1 MPKKN
6 SYEVDGLL
14 KASIRKIDDRNRE
27 PGEVI
32 PQKNNNAKPSVSRKT
47 GKPKGFNAYKFSTLE
62 ALRYKVLETIND
74 YLNDNMDYV
83 KTLYRHTI
91 NSLSVDIVIIDICI
105 ECQKKYPNDFTN
117 EKMKAMLGAWSY
129 SKEKKVNGV
138 VFLQRDKSQIDAI
151 NAVDELK
158 TILAKYLFDNDLMSY
173 WKNDA
178 VYGHT
183 LYNYFR
189 NHKECVRMSQNMTSY
204 DTGWFALE
212 KPKGFYEGLK
222 KRRHDTLNHIKTS
235 TRMYVELRNMF
246 FCAMEVACE
255 SANQA
260 FISKGN
266 GKNILRN
273 DDNLFMVLEDSINVY
288 KHKKYITSAILYNI
302 EKELA
307 ALDKKKLLIIF
318 PEFVLINLIS
328 FFNVAD
334 GAFSF
339 MTDSPLNPDRLCKD
353 GAKILET
360 QLEMLDPV
368 IYGKINSVKHRLMN
382 AIRFY
387 ERLGNNEKDQKIKK
401 LADKSLE
408 LKREALLQ
416 MRDFCINKLN
426 ELTPETFIEKI
437 MSEMDKGRKDTG
449 VKISSA
455 ILNEMFIRVGEG
467 FMSEGKNASKR
478 KNILMENL
486 HYVTRNSEMSKVN
499 AEMQEIRKK
508 LVEEHSKLEFVT
520 IPKSLQV
527 DMLSESNPEYSLE
540 YNEEHGVYTAPMY
553 AIKDNHLLFTNS
565 QNLYLEQVFN
575 SNSYTT
581 NFKTRINACE
591 KVDIYKSEQTLLTVK
606 SLYENESNKYKNQTE
621 AAKTALGIIQTDQLA
636 IDQNRTEDI
645 TDVLKECDQ
654 DIFENTTIEDIDTE
668 NYNSKMNKKLNKIRK
683 ISAKTIE

>member
-27 PGEVI
+27 PGEVV
-32 PQKNNNAKPSVSRKT
+32 PQKNNNAKPSVSRQT

-74 YLNDNMDYV
+74 YVNDNMDYV

-138 VFLQRDKSQIDAI
+138 VFLQRDKSQIEAI

-158 TILAKYLFDNDLMSY
+158 SILAKYLFDNDLISY

-189 NHKECVRMSQNMTSY
+189 NHKDCIRMSQNMTSY

-260 FISKGN
+260 FINKGN

-360 QLEMLDPV
+360 QLEMLDPI
-368 IYGKINSVKHRLMN
+368 IYGKIDSVKHRLMN

-426 ELTPETFIEKI
+426 ELNPETFIEKI

-449 VKISSA
+449 VKISA
-455 ILNEMFIRVGEG
+455 TILNEMFIRVGEG
-467 FMSEGKNASKR
+467 FMSESKNAGKR
-478 KNILMENL
+478 KNTLMENL

-499 AEMQEIRKK
+499 EEMQKIRTK

-527 DMLSESNPEYSLE
+527 DMLSESNPEYMLE
-540 YNEEHGVYTAPMY
+540 YNETHDVYTAPMY
-553 AIKDNHLLFTNS
+553 AIRGNHLLFTNS
-565 QNLYLEQVFN
+565 QSLYLEQVFN
-575 SNSYTT
+575 SNSFTT
-581 NFKTRINACE
+581 NFKTRINTAE
-591 KVDIYKSEQTLLTVK
+591 KIDIYKSEQTVATVK
-606 SLYENESNKYKNQTE
+606 SLYENQSNMYKNQTE

-636 IDQNRTEDI
+636 IEQTRTDPI
-645 TDVLKECDQ
+645 SSALKECDQ
-654 DIFENTTIEDIDTE
+654 DIFENTTIEDVDTE
-668 NYNSKMNKKLNKIRK
+668 NYNSKMNTKLNKIRK
-683 ISAKTIE
+683 ISATTIE